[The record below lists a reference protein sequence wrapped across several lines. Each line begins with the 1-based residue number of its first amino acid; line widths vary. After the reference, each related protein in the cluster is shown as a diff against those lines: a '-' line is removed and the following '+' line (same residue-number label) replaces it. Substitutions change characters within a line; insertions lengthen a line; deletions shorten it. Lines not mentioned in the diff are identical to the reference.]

1 MGTKNNPGAFDCYAA
16 AHPDEPMFVLLGR
29 DRHAPLLVT
38 LWAWMREIDGEDAA
52 KVAEARDCAAQM
64 RSWRRGPPA
73 VDTPEDTRMLEW
85 LMPVV
90 SGTDDS
96 TATTRTLAIAR
107 ALVAGLD
114 GREAIA
120 VAMQERP

>member
-64 RSWRRGPPA
+64 RSFRQRVQHDDKA
-73 VDTPEDTRMLEW
+73 MLEW
-85 LMPVV
+85 LMPIVT
-90 SGTDDS
+90 GADN
-96 TATTRTLAIAR
+96 RTSAQRAMALAMSLAG
-107 ALVAGLD
+107 GLD

-120 VAMQERP
+120 VAMRGHP

>member
-16 AHPDEPMFVLLGR
+16 AAPDEPMFVLLGR

-38 LWAWMREIDGEDAA
+38 LWAWMREIDGENAV

-64 RSWRRGPPA
+64 RSFRQRVQHDDKA
-73 VDTPEDTRMLEW
+73 MLDW
-85 LMPVV
+85 LLPIV
-90 SGTDDS
+90 SGD
-96 TATTRTLAIAR
+96 TAPEADRKTLAIAR
-107 ALVAGLD
+107 ALALRLE

-120 VAMQERP
+120 VAMRERS